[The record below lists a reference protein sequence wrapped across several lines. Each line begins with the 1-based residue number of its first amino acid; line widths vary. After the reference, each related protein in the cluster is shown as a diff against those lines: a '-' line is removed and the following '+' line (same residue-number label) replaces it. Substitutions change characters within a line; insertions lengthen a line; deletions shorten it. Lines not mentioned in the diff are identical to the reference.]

1 MPVSV
6 NKLTDRAVRG
16 LKEPGY
22 HADGG
27 GLYLQVTQGGSRS
40 WIYRY
45 SIEGRRREMGLGS
58 FHDLNLAE
66 ARLVRDDAKRGLA
79 KGADPLAGRRVR
91 VTKADVVVPG
101 AADVGSVATATAA
114 NAEPTLLECW
124 NDYVRAQEGGWRGRK
139 TKAGWMRSIEKHA
152 AAIQHRPV
160 REIGVDDVILVLEP
174 LWMTKAESAGKLR
187 ERLER
192 VLDYARVRKLRSG
205 ENPALWKGNLIH
217 LLPPRP
223 KLQRG
228 HMPAMPYEDVP
239 DFMIKL
245 AASKGISA
253 RALEFTILTVA
264 RETMTLEATW
274 REVSGDIWDLDASR
288 MKERPFRQ
296 PLSTGALAVLSKVR
310 PDPVRPN
317 DLVFPAQKGGVM
329 SNMAM
334 DMLLR
339 DLAPPWTPHGM
350 RSTFRDWAGDET
362 EFARE
367 VIEECLSHAVGD
379 ETERAY
385 RRSDALKKRK
395 AVLEAWSKYCL
406 SKFPYDR

>member
-1 MPVSV
+1 MAYSV
-6 NKLTDRAVRG
+6 NKLTDRGARAI
-16 LKEPGY
+16 KTPGY
-22 HADGG
+22 HPDGD

-40 WIYRY
+40 WVYRY
-45 SIEGRRREMGLGS
+45 SASGRRREMGLGS
-58 FHDLNLAE
+58 FHDVTLAE
-66 ARLVRDDAKRGLA
+66 ARVARDEIKRGVT
-79 KGADPLAGRRVR
+79 KGSDPLGERPKRARGRLHQVQP
-91 VTKADVVVPG
+91 VS
-101 AADVGSVATATAA
+101 SVAAA
-114 NAEPTLLECW
+114 AGASIASAKAPTLEECW
-124 NDYVRAQEGGWRGRK
+124 TDYVRAQEGGWRGRK
-139 TKAGWMRSIEKHA
+139 TKASWMRSIESHA
-152 AAIQHRPV
+152 AAIKGRPV
-160 REIGVDDVILVLEP
+160 AEIDVDDVIRVLEP
-174 LWMTKAESAGKLR
+174 LWTTKAESAGKLR

-228 HMPAMPYEDVP
+228 HMRAMPYQDVP
-239 DFMIKL
+239 AFMVKL
-245 AASKGISA
+245 SASKGMSA

-274 REVSGDIWDLDASR
+274 REIAGDLWELDAQR
-288 MKERPFRQ
+288 MKEKAFRQ
-296 PLSTGALAVLSKVR
+296 PLSAGALAVLAKVR
-310 PDPVRPN
+310 PEESRPN
-317 DLVFPAQKGGVM
+317 DLVFPSQRGGVM

-362 EFARE
+362 DFARE
-367 VIEECLSHAVGD
+367 VIEECLAHSVGD

-385 RRSDALKKRK
+385 RRGDALKKRRT
-395 AVLEAWSKYCL
+395 VLEAWSVYCL
-406 SKFPYDR
+406 SGL